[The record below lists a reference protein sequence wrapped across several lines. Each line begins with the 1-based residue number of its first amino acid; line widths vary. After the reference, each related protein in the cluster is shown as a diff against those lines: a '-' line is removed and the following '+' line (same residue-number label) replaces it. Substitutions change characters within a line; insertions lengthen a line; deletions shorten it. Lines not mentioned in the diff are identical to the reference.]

1 MPKNP
6 SDFVVFSEIKK
17 AVSILQILDRYDLT
31 GSLHRSGDN
40 LMGVCPIHKGQ
51 NRTQFRVSLAKNCW
65 NCFGACKEGGNILDF
80 VSRMENVNIREAA
93 LLIQKWFLAPDPV
106 EPQKKPA
113 KEKQQAPAQAPAK
126 EEAPEEPPEA
136 AVNTPL
142 TFSLNKL
149 DHEHP
154 YLAERGLEPETIREF
169 GLGYC
174 GRGVMTGRIAIP
186 IHNENGELV
195 AYAGRWPGD
204 PPADTPK
211 YKLPPGFHKGLVIF
225 NLHRAKLAAAEH
237 GLVLVEGFFDCLKL
251 WQAGVHQVIALMGS
265 SLSPAQEKL
274 IVETLGPT
282 GKAILMFDEDPAG
295 QVCRDQVLAR
305 LASQVYVK
313 IVPLGEE
320 GRQPDRMDIEEIQ
333 ALLC

>member
-1 MPKNP
+1 MTKNQ

-17 AVSILQILDRYDLT
+17 AVSILQILDRYGLT
-31 GSLHRSGDN
+31 ESLHRSGDS

-65 NCFGACKEGGNILDF
+65 NCFGVCKAGGNILDF

-93 LLIQKWFLAPDPV
+93 LLIQQWFLTPDPAA
-106 EPQKKPA
+106 PKKKPIA
-113 KEKQQAPAQAPAK
+113 EKQPAAAQPQAIA
-126 EEAPEEPPEA
+126 EAPQEPTEA

-142 TFSLNKL
+142 KFSLNKL

-154 YLAERGLEPETIREF
+154 YLAKRGLEPETIRQF

-174 GRGVMTGRIAIP
+174 SRGVMAGRIAIP
-186 IHNENGELV
+186 IHNEQGELV
-195 AYAGRWPGD
+195 AYAGRWPDD
-204 PPADTPK
+204 PPMDTPK
-211 YKLPPGFHKGLVIF
+211 YKLPAGFHKGLVVF
-225 NLHRAKLAAAEH
+225 NLHRAKPAAAVH

-251 WQAGVHQVIALMGS
+251 WQSGIHHVVALMGS
-265 SLSPAQEKL
+265 SLSAAQEKL

-305 LASQVYVK
+305 LATQVYVK
-313 IVPLGEE
+313 TIQLGEE
-320 GRQPDRMDIEEIQ
+320 GRQPDGLSIEEIH
-333 ALLC
+333 ALLP